1 MVCGGKRMT
10 GSEKLKYLK
19 ENEGV
24 LNLIPIFVPR
34 LFGEAGHRLRLYY
47 DDYFAL
53 GTKRGTIKER
63 WFSSVICANNGP
75 DAAPDEGLSYV
86 NIDGEKEHKISLKEF
101 VDELGRDLIG
111 DYIFDTYGTWPM
123 YSKFFDY
130 EGPLFH
136 HLHLGFEDA
145 ARVGKLGKPEAYYYP
160 PQMNNYPGN
169 FPHTYFGFSPEV
181 TKGEVAERLT
191 HYTEKDIRIT
201 ELSRAY
207 RVQLGTGWYTPPG
220 VLHAPGSYLT
230 YEPQWNSDVN
240 SVYENITDGEIY
252 GREFLDENLPE
263 EDKGSVEKVMGLLD
277 WDKNV
282 DPDYRKHYFREPIVI
297 EDNIDYTEK
306 WIVYGNPYIAAKE
319 LSVKPGRTAVI
330 KDPTAYGCI
339 LVQGW
344 GQIQG
349 HDCATATQLR
359 FGQLSQDE
367 FFVSADRA
375 RDGLTVTNR
384 SNCEPLVMLKHFP
397 HNPGVPGKH

>member
-1 MVCGGKRMT
+1 MT
-10 GSEKLKYLK
+10 RDEKLRFLN
-19 ENEGV
+19 ENGGV

-34 LFGEAGHRLRLYY
+34 LFGEAGHRLRLFY

-86 NIDGEKEHKISLKEF
+86 NVDGVKEHKISLKEF
-101 VDELGRDLIG
+101 VDDLGRDIIG
-111 DYIFDTYGTWPM
+111 DYIFGKFGTWPM

-181 TKGEVAERLT
+181 TKEEVAERLA

-207 RVQLGTGWYTPPG
+207 RVALGTGWYTPPG

-240 SVYENITDGEIY
+240 SVFENVTDGEIY
-252 GREFLDENLPE
+252 GKDFLTENLPE
-263 EDKGSVEKVMGLLD
+263 EDKDSIEKVMALLD

-297 EDNIDYTEK
+297 EDNEDYTEK
-306 WIVYGNPYIAAKE
+306 WIVYGNEYVAAKE
-319 LSVKPGRTAVI
+319 LSVKPGRTAVV
-330 KDPTAYGCI
+330 KDFAAYGCI

-367 FFVSADRA
+367 FFVSSDRA
-375 RDGLTVTNR
+375 QAGLTVTNR

-397 HNPGVPGKH
+397 HNPTVPEKN